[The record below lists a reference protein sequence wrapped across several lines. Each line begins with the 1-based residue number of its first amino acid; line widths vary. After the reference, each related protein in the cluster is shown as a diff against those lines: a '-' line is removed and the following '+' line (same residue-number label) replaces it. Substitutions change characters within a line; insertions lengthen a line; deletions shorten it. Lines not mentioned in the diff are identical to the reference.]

1 MKRVLTLTAF
11 VLNLLGFGQT
21 NYESKRLEMIKTQLE
36 ARDIKDAATLKA
48 MLEVKRHLF
57 VPKNVRVS
65 AYKDRPLPI
74 GEGQTISQPYIVA
87 YMTQAL
93 KLEPTDKVLEIGTG
107 SGYQAAVLAKMVDS
121 VYTIEIVE
129 SLAQKAKERLARLG
143 YENVIVKQG
152 DGYHGWP
159 EKGPFDAIMVT
170 AGATVIPEPL
180 IDQLKIGGRII
191 IPVGPHY
198 IISRLVLGT
207 KKKRRVVRKD
217 LIPVSFVPFTREEKK
232 NR

>member
-1 MKRVLTLTAF
+1 MISLSCL
-11 VLNLLGFGQT
+11 LGLLGFAQEDYT
-21 NYESKRLEMIKTQLE
+21 EKRRQMINTQLE
-36 ARDIKDAATLKA
+36 SRDIRDSATLKA
-48 MLEVKRHLF
+48 MFDVERHLF

-74 GEGQTISQPYIVA
+74 GDGQTISQPYIVA

-93 KLEPTDKVLEIGTG
+93 ELEPTDKVLEIGTG

-129 SLAQKAKERLARLG
+129 NLAKAAKNRLQDLG
-143 YENVIVKQG
+143 YDNVIVRQG

-170 AGATVIPEPL
+170 AGATNIPQPL
-180 IDQLKIGGRII
+180 LDQLKVGGRII

-198 IISRLVLGT
+198 IVSRLVLAT

-217 LIPVSFVPFTREEKK
+217 LIPVSFVPFTRENDK
-232 NR
+232 N